1 MQAYFKV
8 NKLQIN
14 PKVPDRISKVLE
26 HQARRSLKITQSLGI
41 PRQIKVEHN
50 VFWSLIGR
58 RTGWVAETVKVYDV
72 CNASGSIKKSVHEGL
87 EGVPLCVSN
96 LELCQLVLFDVFEV
110 HSDQGQRDISATA
123 SR

>member
-8 NKLQIN
+8 NKVQIN

-58 RTGWVAETVKVYDV
+58 RTGWVAETVKVYVV
-72 CNASGSIKKSVHEGL
+72 CDASGSVKESVHKGL
-87 EGVPLCVSN
+87 ESVPFCVSN
-96 LELCQLVLFDVFEV
+96 LELRQLVFFDILAV
-110 HSDQGQRDISATA
+110 HSNQ
-123 SR
+123 